1 MLKLYLW
8 TALVIL
14 VALLACGEQTP
25 TPGPGAATTPLP
37 ANSSTPE
44 ATATP
49 SPPPEPT
56 PVPTQAPGIPTPGPT
71 PAFTATKGASNP
83 ASTPATPGISP
94 TGAPTEPTVSPTQ
107 VPANL
112 TSTPAEVPS
121 TTLMITIAPVPT
133 DMPKYERNDWKHWED
148 HDGDCQDA
156 RQEVLIAE
164 SLVPVTYKT
173 DRECR
178 VETGWW
184 YGAFT
189 GTHIED
195 PGNLDIDHLVP
206 LKNAHNSG
214 GWPWTADRREEYANY
229 LGDDDHLIAVL
240 DRANQSKGARGPEE
254 WRPPDETYWC
264 QFATD

>member
-1 MLKLYLW
+1 
-8 TALVIL
+8 
-14 VALLACGEQTP
+14 
-25 TPGPGAATTPLP
+25 
-37 ANSSTPE
+37 
-44 ATATP
+44 
-49 SPPPEPT
+49 
-56 PVPTQAPGIPTPGPT
+56 
-71 PAFTATKGASNP
+71 
-83 ASTPATPGISP
+83 
-94 TGAPTEPTVSPTQ
+94 
-107 VPANL
+107 
-112 TSTPAEVPS
+112 
-121 TTLMITIAPVPT
+121 MITIAPVPT

-229 LGDDDHLIAVL
+229 LGDDDHPIAVL

-254 WRPPDETYWC
+254 WRPPDGDLLVPVRDRLGGDKAAV
-264 QFATD
+264 ATHYDEAGVGGRGGDASEVREPAGGGGLGSPGECDGGT